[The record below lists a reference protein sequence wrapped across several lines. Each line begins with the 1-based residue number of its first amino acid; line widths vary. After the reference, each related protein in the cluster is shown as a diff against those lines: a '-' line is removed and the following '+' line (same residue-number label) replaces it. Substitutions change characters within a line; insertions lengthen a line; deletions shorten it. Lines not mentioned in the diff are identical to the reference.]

1 MRKMWPLLVTL
12 ALMILCYGAAGSAAL
27 AMDQC
32 GVVGMSYT
40 LTIDGDGWI
49 LDNFVNSGPFFSP
62 APQCGGTVNLLSP
75 DGEYVRLDWRVT
87 GVGLNIAGF
96 PATLTS
102 NGLKLYCVP
111 LDLYVLHIGNTIYM
125 TEQEVQQLLFK

>member
-1 MRKMWPLLVTL
+1 MRKMWPVFAVLFLTIVFL
-12 ALMILCYGAAGSAAL
+12 WLAGSASI

-32 GVVGMSYT
+32 EVVGESYT
-40 LTIDGDGWI
+40 ITLDGDEWI
-49 LDNFVNSGPFFSP
+49 LDNFVIFGPFISP
-62 APQCGGTVNLLSP
+62 APRCCGTVNLLSP

-125 TEQEVQQLLFK
+125 TEQEVQQFFFK